1 MLDAD
6 DDPCGS
12 LDFHSTSRRRAQS
25 VFPQLCKN
33 LVFPIMRRLCYV
45 QDAMN
50 HAIDEII
57 FRLREGEDVKV
68 ERLSDIGP
76 KITDTLRRLKDV
88 HAKGGAVIDRKGRRS
103 TNANDLIDMMSESMN
118 KLRKGLTPRQAAAN
132 GRKGGRKPNE
142 RTPEDVA
149 RTAWKDLGIRTNA
162 RALQMPEMKGWYQ
175 KLAYDTFG
183 PSGRPTNKITRKKAR
198 RR

>member
-1 MLDAD
+1 MGGA
-6 DDPCGS
+6 
-12 LDFHSTSRRRAQS
+12 FAQS

-132 GRKGGRKPNE
+132 GKKGGRKPNE
-142 RTPEDVA
+142 RTPPEIAKPIWTDP
-149 RTAWKDLGIRTNA
+149 KIMTNK

-175 KLAYDTFG
+175 KLAYDVLG
-183 PSGRPTNKITRKKAR
+183 PSGRPTNKSTKRRKAKR
-198 RR
+198 R